1 MSSSEGNP
9 VPPTSNQPQK
19 NMRNKKRSRRNTLIL
34 ISLLFLIVGVIY
46 AIYWY
51 LFSRHQQET
60 DNAYVTGNQI
70 QIMSQVSGS
79 VTTVYFDNTDFV
91 KSGSVLVQLDPTDA
105 ELALKKAQNGLA
117 MAVRNTQQQIVDS
130 EKYQAVIAQKK
141 IALRKAQNDFDR
153 RKILGS
159 REVIGKEEL
168 QHAYES
174 VALAQADLNV
184 AIEQYNSNQAV
195 ILHTPLEKQP
205 AVEKAASDVRDA
217 WLNLQRTKIVS
228 PVDGYVSRRNVQIGS
243 RINTGT
249 PLMAIVPA
257 TGMWIEANFK
267 ETQLVNMRIGQP
279 AKIVSD
285 FYGDKIVY
293 TGKVVGLD
301 MGTGSAFSLLPA
313 QNASGNWIKVV
324 QRLPVRIEID
334 SENLI
339 KHPLRIGLSTK
350 TTVDTADTNGIALST
365 TERIKP
371 AYHTNA
377 LAIDMSPANKIVTDI
392 INSNLKN

>member
-1 MSSSEGNP
+1 MSSSEENP
-9 VPPTSNQPQK
+9 VPPTSSHPKK
-19 NMRNKKRSRRNTLIL
+19 NKESKKRYRSKALIL
-34 ISLLFLIVGVIY
+34 TCLFFLIIGVIY

-51 LFSRHQQET
+51 IFSRHYQET

-70 QIMSQVSGS
+70 QIMPQIAGS

-91 KSGSVLVQLDPTDA
+91 KSGSVLVQLDPKDA
-105 ELALKKAQNGLA
+105 ELALTKAQNALA
-117 MAVRNTQQQIVDS
+117 ITVRNTQQQIVDS
-130 EKYQAVIAQKK
+130 EKYQAIIAQKK
-141 IALRKAQNDFDR
+141 IALRKAQHDFDR
-153 RKILGS
+153 RKILGN
-159 REVIGKEEL
+159 REAIGKEEL
-168 QHAYES
+168 QHAYET
-174 VALAQADLNV
+174 VALAQADLKV

-228 PVDGYVSRRNVQIGS
+228 PVDGYVSRRNVQVGS

-257 TGMWIEANFK
+257 TDMWIEANFK
-267 ETQLVNMRIGQP
+267 ETQLAAMRIGQP
-279 AKIVSD
+279 AKIITD
-285 FYGDKIVY
+285 FYGDSIVY

-334 SENLI
+334 PKDLI
-339 KHPLRIGLSTK
+339 NHPLRIGLSTK
-350 TTVDTADTNGIALST
+350 TTVDTADTNGTALST
-365 TERIKP
+365 TKRINP

-377 LAIDMSPANKIVTDI
+377 LTIDMSPANKIVTDI